1 MMCGE
6 RTVFGPCVR
15 KVDTLM
21 SETGEF
27 AFGTRFAI
35 GLVS

>member
-15 KVDTLM
+15 KVDTQT

-27 AFGTRFAI
+27 AFGTRFAMC
-35 GLVS
+35 